1 MWMLNVI
8 WDDGGS
14 VVVTVIPIETVK
26 NVLVLKE
33 GALAVV
39 LVVVSILELEV
50 LHERPVMVSVDL
62 GELLVAALKDL
73 RASEERGPRQG

>member
-1 MWMLNVI
+1 MLNVI

-14 VVVTVIPIETVK
+14 VVVTVIAIETVK
-26 NVLVLKE
+26 NVLVLNE

-39 LVVVSILELEV
+39 PVVVSVLELEV

-62 GELLVAALKDL
+62 GELLE
-73 RASEERGPRQG
+73 AS